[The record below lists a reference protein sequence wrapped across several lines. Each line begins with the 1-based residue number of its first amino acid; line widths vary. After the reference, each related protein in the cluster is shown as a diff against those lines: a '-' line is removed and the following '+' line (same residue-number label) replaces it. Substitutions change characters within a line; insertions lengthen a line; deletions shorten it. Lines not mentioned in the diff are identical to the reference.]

1 MSLVEHADRITFGLF
16 ELDTHAGELWKAGH
30 KVRLSGQP
38 FKVLVVLLGRPGE
51 VVTREELQA
60 KVWGANVNVDFERAV
75 AGTINKVREALGDSA
90 ENPRFVQT
98 LPKRGYR
105 FIAPVHV
112 FAATVPSAVP
122 ENVTQQTSGSAPA
135 RQDTLTTE
143 PAVPPTL
150 TASAPAGSAAA
161 AIVQRVH
168 TAPTSVSL
176 SIGRYMALAVGLLLV
191 VGFAVW
197 MVWGSPR
204 DAAPLRVEQVTHDGA
219 ISIGPPSQENLLT
232 LATDGDR
239 ILTSVIQDGQPRLS
253 SISIGTGEVEVL
265 PLPQE
270 LAHSVLADV
279 SKDGSRLLLKS
290 HSSSASEQPLWIVPS
305 SGGSAFRVGSV
316 LAHDAAWMPDGEN
329 VMYANG
335 NDLAVIRLDNGT
347 STQFAHLNGRVFWMR
362 WSPDGKVMRCTLLN
376 PVTHSSEIW
385 ELQYNGS
392 VARRLQIPSAK
403 YVWACCGSWTADGD
417 AYIFESGDNLWQL
430 KGDER
435 FGTVTQ
441 LTNGPLRFLSPAT
454 ARAGTRVFFM
464 GLDHPLGMQV
474 FTTGQ
479 RFHPAPAFLAN
490 ATRVTYSRD
499 GKWVAWTDND
509 EKLWRARAAD
519 GSDKVR
525 LTPGYLEV
533 FLAHWSPDSKRL
545 AIMARE
551 PGKVWR
557 LYLIDSG
564 GGAPE
569 PLLNESRNAADPDWS
584 HDGMTLV
591 FGRES
596 DRMGKESGP
605 HTIQTVNLNTMKTD
619 VLPGSEGLFSPRWSP
634 DGRWIVALTLNQKSV
649 MLYDVA
655 QQRWRE
661 LAATSASDPVWSPD
675 SRSVYVDAYLEP
687 QQPILKIG
695 VADGIP
701 HVVAD
706 LGGLHDQNIVNYF
719 FGGITPVGEPL
730 IQPRIGTGDI
740 FTFDLHVR

>member
-1 MSLVEHADRITFGLF
+1 MEHADHITFGLF
-16 ELDTHAGELWKAGH
+16 ELDVHAGELWKAGH

-38 FKVLVVLLGRPGE
+38 LKVLVVLLGRPGE
-51 VVTREELQA
+51 VVTREDLQT
-60 KVWGANVNVDFERAV
+60 KVWGSNVNVDFERAV
-75 AGTINKVREALGDSA
+75 AGAVNKIREALGDSA
-90 ENPRFVQT
+90 DNPRFVQT

-105 FIAPVHV
+105 FIAPVHFV
-112 FAATVPSAVP
+112 AAAVTKDLPQQNVGDTPAPQDAVATEAAVP
-122 ENVTQQTSGSAPA
+122 
-135 RQDTLTTE
+135 LT
-143 PAVPPTL
+143 PM
-150 TASAPAGSAAA
+150 ASAPVGLAA
-161 AIVQRVH
+161 AIDAQRVP
-168 TAPTSVSL
+168 TAPASVSR
-176 SIGRYMALAVGLLLV
+176 SVVWYVALVAGLVLALC
-191 VGFAVW
+191 FAVW
-197 MVWGSPR
+197 MAWRSSQ
-204 DAAPLRVEQVTHDGA
+204 DAAPLRVEQVTHGGA
-219 ISIGPPSQENLLT
+219 ISTGPPSQENLLT

-239 ILTSVIQDGQPRLS
+239 ILTSVVQDGQPRLS
-253 SISIGTGEVEVL
+253 SISIGTGAVEGL

-270 LAHSVLADV
+270 LAQSVLADV
-279 SKDGSRLLLKS
+279 SKDGTRLLLRS
-290 HSSSASEQPLWIVPS
+290 HASSASEQPIWIVPS
-305 SGGSAFRVGSV
+305 TGGSAFRVGNV
-316 LAHDAAWMPDGEN
+316 LAHDAAWMPDSES
-329 VMYANG
+329 VLYANG
-335 NDLAVIRLDNGT
+335 NDLAVIRPDNGN
-347 STQFAHLNGRVFWMR
+347 STPFAHLDGRVFWMR

-385 ELQYNGS
+385 ELQSNGTQ
-392 VARRLQIPSAK
+392 ARRLQIPSAK
-403 YVWACCGSWTADGD
+403 YSWACCGTWTADGS
-417 AYIFESGDNLWQL
+417 AFVFESGDNLWQL
-430 KGDER
+430 QGGR
-435 FGTVTQ
+435 FRAVIQ

-454 ARAGTRVFFM
+454 ARAGTRVFFL
-464 GLDHPLGMQV
+464 GLDHPLGMQL
-474 FTTGQ
+474 FAAGQ
-479 RFHPAPAFLAN
+479 ASHAAPAFLAN

-499 GKWVAWTDND
+499 GIWVAWTDND

-533 FLAHWSPDSKRL
+533 FMAHWSPDSKRL

-584 HDGMTLV
+584 HDGQSLV

-605 HTIQTVNLNTMKTD
+605 HTIQTVNLNSMKTD

-675 SRSVYVDAYLEP
+675 SRSVYVNAYLEP

-695 VADGIP
+695 IADGIP

-719 FGGITPVGEPL
+719 FGGITPAGEPL

-740 FTFDLHVR
+740 FTLDLHVR